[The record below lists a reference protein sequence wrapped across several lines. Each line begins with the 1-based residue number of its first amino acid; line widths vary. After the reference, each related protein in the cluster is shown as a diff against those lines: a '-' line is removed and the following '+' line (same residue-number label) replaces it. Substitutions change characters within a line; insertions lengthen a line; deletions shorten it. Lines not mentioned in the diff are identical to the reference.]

1 MRAQFRSGTD
11 TSVADTNHNLTN
23 TNTADIGLTEAAFR
37 GGGGAPAGV
46 GAYSGAADFSSAL
59 SGFLNYSNTEAVRAS
74 PFTLATDGFV
84 AATHEASVKHGSL
97 FESFATEGFNGG
109 SFLGALGT
117 GGDNGTV
124 AGGPSRHYAGNSGGV
139 NDASG
144 PGLTTRLT
152 EFSSGGH
159 YFFSGNQ
166 DTDAVLIGSK
176 WSITNLTY
184 SFPTSGANYNSPYY
198 DPTYPAQQVPLNAAQ
213 QAAAIYAFGLISSYT
228 NLTFTPV
235 TETASVHGNIRISQ
249 TNSSN
254 EGSAEGNFPG
264 SDASDGDI
272 WFGRN
277 GQPFYLTPNIGN
289 WGQATFMHEIGHT
302 MGLKHGHQDYTAFD
316 LTVGGYVDGPGP
328 FYGTQALTSSHDG
341 QDWSLMTYRSDP
353 LNGINF
359 QGDQFNQ
366 PQTYMQDDIAALQY
380 LYGANFTSNATNSVY
395 TFSSTTGEMFI
406 NGVSQGDPDGN
417 KILRTIWD
425 GNGVDTYDFSNYS
438 NNESIDLAPGAFSTF
453 STAQLAN
460 HRAYSG
466 GTAMAA
472 GNIANALLYNGD
484 TRSLIENANGGSGN
498 DTISGNQAANTL
510 NGNAGDDT
518 INGLTGNDTLNG
530 GAGNDTINGGD
541 GADLINASGAS
552 GTDTVHGNDGNDTIY
567 STGAG
572 TYFGDLGNDYM
583 YAGIG
588 VNETLDGG
596 GGTDTID
603 TSLYSGD
610 YVLNLVTGATNFPPE
625 SYVNFENATT
635 GSGNDSI
642 TGTSGANV
650 INSGAGNDTV
660 IGGGGADTLNGG
672 DGNDNLNATAFAS
685 TTLNGGNG
693 NDYLQGGFQY
703 GNTWDGGAGVDT
715 IDLTLHNF
723 AATYNLVA
731 GTYTT
736 VNGTLNIL
744 NFENVVAGSQN
755 DVIIGTSGA
764 NVLNGNNGDD
774 TITGGG
780 GADTLN
786 GGDGND
792 NLNANGFAATSLNGG
807 NGDDYLQGGFQY
819 GNTWDGGAGIDTVD
833 LTLHNLAA
841 TYNLTAGTYTTV
853 NGTLN
858 ILNFENVVA
867 GSKNDIINGTT
878 GANNLNGGG
887 GDDTING
894 NGGGDTIHGGAG
906 NDTLDAGDSVN
917 SFVYGDSG
925 NDYIYAVVGNPE
937 TLDGGTG
944 TDTVDT
950 TRWSGDY
957 VVNLATGLTNWS
969 GESFTN
975 FENLTS
981 GAGNDTLTGTSGAN
995 AINGG
1000 DGNDVINGGGGGDT
1014 IHGNNGNDTL
1024 NAGSSSN
1031 SFVYGDAGDDLVY
1044 AVIGTPETADG
1055 GTGTDTLD
1063 TTSFSG
1069 DYVVDLSTGLTNYSG
1084 ESFTNFEN
1092 LNSGAGNDTLT
1103 GTSGANMINGGDG
1116 NDTINGGGGGD
1127 TIHGGNGNDT
1137 LNAGSSSNSFVYGD
1151 AGDDLVYAVLG
1162 VPETADGGTGTDTLD
1177 TTAFT
1182 GDYVVNLATGLT
1194 NWSGESFTNF
1204 ENLTSGVGNDTLTGT
1219 AGVNIINGGDGNDVI
1234 NGGGGGDTIH
1244 GNNGNDTLDAGD
1256 SGGSSVYGDAGDDLI
1271 YAVLGT
1277 PETLDGGADT
1287 DTLDTTRFSGDYVVN
1302 LTTGATNY
1310 SGESFTNFE
1319 NLTSGAGNDTLTGT
1333 TGNNVI
1339 NGGDGND
1346 DIDGNGGTD
1355 TIDGGDGDDNIHNT
1369 NVGLGNYSG
1378 GNGNDT
1384 IGGIFGYGVV
1394 LDGGAGVDTLD
1405 MSWVGSGNTPPITI
1419 DLTAGTYTDTLGSFT
1434 MTNFENYSGE
1444 QSDETISGTAG
1455 DNVINGNDGADTING
1470 LAGNDTLDGG
1480 KGNDTINGG
1489 DGDDVIIA
1497 GNITGADADVD
1508 TVDGGDGNDT
1518 ITSSGQGTYMAGNGD
1533 DLVYAGLTGSSGETL
1548 DGGAGVD
1555 TLDTSSW
1562 DSNYTVN
1569 LTTGLTDT
1577 AGELFTNFENLT
1589 TGDGNDSLT
1598 GTAGDNILNG
1608 GVGADTMSGGLG
1620 NDSYY
1625 VDSAG
1630 DVVVEASGEGTDTIY
1645 SSITY
1650 NLAGHFVEN
1659 LTLIGTADI
1668 DGTGNNSNNVITG
1681 NSGINNLDGGT
1692 GNDTIDGGAGADK
1705 MTGGSGNDTFYV
1717 DDIGDNVVEADG
1729 AGTDRIFSSV
1739 SYTLAG
1745 RFVETLTL
1753 TGTADINATGNSK
1766 DNTLNGNDGN
1776 NVINGGGGLDVMA
1789 GGKGDDTYTVDN
1801 VGDNVVELTGE
1812 GTDTIN
1818 SSVTYSLA
1826 GRFVE
1831 NLNLTGAGAIDG
1843 TGNSLNNIINGNAAV
1858 NTLNG
1863 GSGDDTLDGKA
1874 GADTMI
1880 GGSGND
1886 TFVVDNAG
1894 DVVTEAAAQGN
1905 DTVRSSLTYTLAANF
1920 ENLVLLGAAA
1930 IDGTGNTVDNSL
1942 TGNSAANILKGLDGN
1957 DYIDGGA
1964 GADTMYGGLGDD
1976 TFVVDDAGDN
1986 VVELT
1991 GEGNDRINSSV
2002 TYSLAGR
2009 FVETLTLTGVANI
2022 NATGNGLDNNLNG
2035 NDGVNSLD
2043 GGNGNDTLDGG
2054 LGADTMTGGAG
2065 DDTFYVDNVGDNV
2078 VEANGAG
2085 TDKIF
2090 SSVSYTLA
2098 GRFVET
2104 LTLTGT
2110 ADIDA
2115 TGNSQVNTLVGNA
2128 GNNTLDGGA
2137 GADTMSGG
2145 LGNDTYIVDNTA
2157 DVVTELSGQGTDT
2170 IMSSVTWSLVGAFI
2184 ENLTLTGVAAI
2195 NATGNNSANI
2205 LTGNSAANS
2214 LDGGTGNDTLDG
2226 GLGADTMT
2234 GGSGNDTFYV
2244 DNVGDNV
2251 VEASGG
2257 GTDIIYASVDYTLA
2271 GRFVETLQ
2279 LTGAG
2284 NINATGNS
2292 QANTLIGNSGDNTL
2306 NGGNGGDVLTGGLGA
2321 DIFLFTVGSSVDTIT
2336 DFSAAENDMINV
2348 NAYTGGVVTLGD
2360 LSQVGAD
2367 TKLDLGG
2374 GNVITILNTTYNDPN
2389 LLSHIIW

>member
-11 TSVADTNHNLTN
+11 TSVATNLNLTN
-23 TNTADIGLTEAAFR
+23 TANIGLSEAAFQG

-46 GAYSGAADFSSAL
+46 GAYSGAAAFSHAL
-59 SGFLNYSNTEAVRAS
+59 SGFLNYSATAAVTAS
-74 PFTLATDGFV
+74 PFALPTDGFV
-84 AATHEASVKHGSL
+84 AAPRETAVTHGSL
-97 FESFATEGFNGG
+97 FDTGGFDG
-109 SFLGALGT
+109 SSLLGALGT
-117 GGDNGTV
+117 GGDTGTV
-124 AGGPSRHYAGNSGGV
+124 AGGPTRHYAGNSGGIT
-139 NDASG
+139 DASG

-152 EFSSGGH
+152 ETFSGGTYH
-159 YFFSGNQ
+159 FSGNQ
-166 DTDAVLIGSK
+166 DIDATLIGSK

-198 DPTYPAQQVPLNAAQ
+198 KPDYVSHQVVLNAAQ
-213 QAAAIYAFGLISSYT
+213 QAASVYAFNLISSYT
-228 NLTFTPV
+228 NLHFSQV
-235 TETASVHGNIRISQ
+235 TETASVHGNIRMSQ
-249 TNSSN
+249 TTSTQQ
-254 EGSAEGNFPG
+254 GSAEGNFPG

-272 WFGRN
+272 WIGKSASN
-277 GQPFYLTPNIGN
+277 PQPFYLTPNIGN

-302 MGLKHGHQDYTAFD
+302 MGLKHGHQDYTSFD
-316 LTVGGYVDGPGP
+316 LTTGGYVDGPGP
-328 FYGTQALTSSHDG
+328 FFGTAALPSSHDG

-353 LNGINF
+353 LNGISF

-380 LYGANFTSNATNSVY
+380 LYGANFTSNAGASVY
-395 TFSSTTGEMFI
+395 TFSASTGEMFI
-406 NGVSQGDPDGN
+406 NGVSQGDPDGS

-425 GNGVDTYDFSNYS
+425 GNGIDTYDFSNYS
-438 NNESIDLAPGAFSTF
+438 NNETIDLAPGAFSTF

-498 DTISGNQAANTL
+498 DSMSGNQAANTL

-518 INGLTGNDTLNG
+518 INGLLGNDTLNG

-541 GADLINASGAS
+541 GADTINASGAS

-596 GGTDTID
+596 AGTDTID
-603 TSLYSGD
+603 TSLYTGD
-610 YVLNLVTGATNFPPE
+610 YVLNLATGATNFPPE
-625 SYVNFENATT
+625 SYINFENATT
-635 GSGNDSI
+635 GIGDDTI
-642 TGTSGANV
+642 TGSSGANV
-650 INSGAGNDTV
+650 INGGAGDDNIT
-660 IGGGGADTLNGG
+660 GGGGADTLNGG
-672 DGNDNLNATAFAS
+672 DGNDNLNANAFAS
-685 TTLNGGNG
+685 TSLNGGNG
-693 NDYLQGGFQY
+693 NDYLQGGFNY

-744 NFENVVAGSQN
+744 NFENVVAGAQN
-755 DVIIGTSGA
+755 DTIIGTTGA

-792 NLNANGFAATSLNGG
+792 NLNATAFAATSLNGG

-878 GANNLNGGG
+878 GVNNLNGGG

-906 NDTLDAGDSVN
+906 NDTLDAGDSLN

-944 TDTVDT
+944 TDTLDT
-950 TRWSGDY
+950 TRWSGNY

-975 FENLTS
+975 FENLTA
-981 GAGNDTLTGTSGAN
+981 GAGDDTLTGTAGAN

-1024 NAGSSSN
+1024 NAGSGSN
-1031 SFVYGDAGDDLVY
+1031 ASVYGDAGDDVVY
-1044 AVIGTPETADG
+1044 AVLGTPETADG
-1055 GTGTDTLD
+1055 GTGTDLLD

-1069 DYVVDLSTGLTNYSG
+1069 DYVVNMTTGLTNFSG

-1092 LNSGAGNDTLT
+1092 LISGIGNDTLT
-1103 GTSGANMINGGDG
+1103 GTSGNNIIHGGAGNDTINAGDGVDSVYGDDGDDVLDGGAGWDTVIDGGSGSDTVDYSWISSGFDSAHIVIDLTVSSYSDDFGTETLVSIENVLGTQSADTIIGTSGVNVLNGNDG
-1116 NDTINGGGGGD
+1116 NDVINGGGGGD

-1137 LNAGSSSNSFVYGD
+1137 L
-1151 AGDDLVYAVLG
+1151 
-1162 VPETADGGTGTDTLD
+1162 
-1177 TTAFT
+1177 
-1182 GDYVVNLATGLT
+1182 
-1194 NWSGESFTNF
+1194 
-1204 ENLTSGVGNDTLTGT
+1204 
-1219 AGVNIINGGDGNDVI
+1219 
-1234 NGGGGGDTIH
+1234 
-1244 GNNGNDTLDAGD
+1244 DAGD
-1256 SGGSSVYGDAGDDLI
+1256 SSGSSVYGDNGDDLI

-1277 PETLDGGADT
+1277 PETLDGGAGT
-1287 DTLDTTRFSGDYVVN
+1287 DTLDTTRFTGDYVVN
-1302 LTTGATNY
+1302 LTTGVTNW
-1310 SGESFTNFE
+1310 SGESFVNFE
-1319 NLTSGAGNDTLTGT
+1319 NLTSGSGNDTLTGT
-1333 TGNNVI
+1333 TGANVI
-1339 NGGDGND
+1339 NGGAGND
-1346 DIDGNGGTD
+1346 DIDGNGGND
-1355 TIDGGDGDDNIHNT
+1355 TIDGGEGDDNIHNT
-1369 NVGLGNYSG
+1369 NTGNGHYSG

-1384 IGGIFGYGVV
+1384 IGGIFAYGVV
-1394 LDGGAGVDTLD
+1394 LDGGAGTDTLD
-1405 MSWVGSGNTPPITI
+1405 MSFVGSSNPVPITV
-1419 DLTAGTYTDTLGSFT
+1419 DLSAGTYSDSIGTFTL
-1434 MTNFENYSGE
+1434 TNFENYIGYGG
-1444 QSDETISGTAG
+1444 DETITGTSG
-1455 DNVINGNDGADTING
+1455 DNNINGGAG
-1470 LAGNDTLDGG
+1470 S
-1480 KGNDTINGG
+1480 DTINGG
-1489 DGDDVIIA
+1489 DGNDVIVA
-1497 GNITGADADVD
+1497 GDIMGNDSTID
-1508 TVDGGDGNDT
+1508 TVDGGDGDDT
-1518 ITSSGQGTYMAGNGD
+1518 ITSSGNGAYAGGNGN
-1533 DLVYAGLTGSSGETL
+1533 DLIYAGLTSSGPENL

-1555 TLDTSSW
+1555 TLDTTSW
-1562 DSNYTVN
+1562 SGDYIINLATGSSNY
-1569 LTTGLTDT
+1569 G
-1577 AGELFTNFENLT
+1577 GESFINFENVT
-1589 TGDGNDSLT
+1589 TGAGNDNLT
-1598 GTAGDNILNG
+1598 GTDGDNIING
-1608 GVGADTMSGGLG
+1608 GTGDDTMDGGLG

-1625 VDSAG
+1625 VDSAA
-1630 DVVVEASGEGTDTIY
+1630 DVVVEATGEGTDTIY

-1668 DGTGNNSNNVITG
+1668 DGTGNNSNNVLIG

-1705 MTGGSGNDTFYV
+1705 MTGGVGNDTFYV

-1739 SYTLAG
+1739 SYTLSG

-1766 DNTLNGNDGN
+1766 DNTLNGNDGD

-1818 SSVTYSLA
+1818 SSVTYSLS

-1831 NLNLTGAGAIDG
+1831 NLNLTGAGANDG

-1976 TFVVDDAGDN
+1976 TFIVDDAGDN

-2009 FVETLTLTGVANI
+2009 FVETLTLTGAANI

-2043 GGNGNDTLDGG
+2043 GGTGNDTLDGG

-2078 VEANGAG
+2078 VEASGAG

-2145 LGNDTYIVDNTA
+2145 LGNDTYIIDNAA

-2184 ENLTLTGVAAI
+2184 ENLTLTGAGAI

-2205 LTGNSAANS
+2205 LTGNSAVNS
-2214 LDGGTGNDTLDG
+2214 LDGGSGNDTLDG

-2234 GGSGNDTFYV
+2234 GGSGNDTFYI

-2257 GTDIIYASVDYTLA
+2257 GTDIIYTSVDYSLV

-2292 QANTLIGNSGDNTL
+2292 QANTLIGNTGDNTL

-2321 DIFLFTVGSSVDTIT
+2321 DLFLFTVGSSADTIT
-2336 DFSAAENDMINV
+2336 DFSAGENDMINV